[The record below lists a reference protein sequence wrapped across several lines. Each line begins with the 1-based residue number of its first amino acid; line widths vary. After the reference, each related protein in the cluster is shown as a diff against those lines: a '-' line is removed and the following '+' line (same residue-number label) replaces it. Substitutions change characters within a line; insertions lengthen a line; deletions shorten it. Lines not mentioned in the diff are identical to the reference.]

1 MDKLSF
7 EDFEIQQEILSAL
20 YKLGYKLPTR
30 IQQKVIPVVLSG
42 KDLIGKSQTG
52 SGKTA
57 AYGIPICEKIELEK
71 TNAQALILTPT
82 RELCVQVKEDIS
94 NIGRLKR
101 IRCAAVFGKQ
111 PVSVQVRELKQRTH
125 VIVGTP
131 GRTLD
136 LLDRGLINVEDIKYL
151 VIDEADEMLNMGFID
166 QVEAVIKALP
176 TNRIT
181 MLFSATIPEELE
193 IICRKYMKDPIFID
207 ISEKEITTKKIKH
220 SYFEIEENKKLSFLD
235 RILNIENP
243 DSCIIFCR
251 TKENVE
257 RVSAYLKNKEYPC
270 SELHG
275 GMLQNDRLE
284 VMKSFKRGE
293 FMFLAATDLAA
304 RGIDIENVTL
314 IINFDIPLEKE
325 SYVHRIGRTGR
336 AGNKGIAITF
346 VSPNEYKYL
355 HEIESFIGFEIQKE
369 DAPSYE
375 TIETARKSFREKLKE
390 KPKLKED
397 KDIEL
402 KKDITKI
409 YINAGKKKKVRSG
422 DIVGALTSIE
432 GINSEDIG
440 IIDVQENVSY
450 IDILG
455 GKGKKVLDALQNIT
469 IKNKKVKAEK
479 AIK

>member
-1 MDKLSF
+1 MNDFSF
-7 EDFEIQQEILSAL
+7 NDFEISEEITNAL
-20 YKLGYKLPTR
+20 TKLGYKKPTK
-30 IQQKVIPVVLSG
+30 IQQEVIKFALDN

-57 AYGIPICEKIELEK
+57 AFGIPICEKIEIEK

-94 NIGRLKR
+94 NIGRFKR

-111 PVSVQVRELKQRTH
+111 PVSIQVRELKQRTH
-125 VIVGTP
+125 IIVGTP

-136 LLDRGLINVEDIKYL
+136 LIDRDLLDVDDIKYL
-151 VIDEADEMLNMGFID
+151 VIDEADEMFNMGFID
-166 QVEAVIKALP
+166 QVEAVIQALP
-176 TNRIT
+176 KNRVT
-181 MLFSATIPEELE
+181 MLFSATMTKE
-193 IICRKYMKDPIFID
+193 IEAICEKYMNDPIFINV
-207 ISEKEITTKKIKH
+207 SEKEITTKKIKH

-235 RILNIENP
+235 RIITIENP

-257 RVSAYLKNKEYPC
+257 KVSAYLKNKEYPC

-304 RGIDIENVTL
+304 RGIDIENITH

-336 AGNKGIAITF
+336 AGKEGIAITF

-355 HEIESFIGFEIQKE
+355 REIEDFIGFKIPKE
-369 DAPSYE
+369 EPPTQEATE
-375 TIETARKSFREKLKE
+375 NARKIFREKLKE
-390 KPKLKED
+390 EPKLKDD
-397 KDIEL
+397 KDVEL
-402 KKDITKI
+402 IKGITKI

-422 DIVGALTSIE
+422 DIVGALTSIKD
-432 GINSEDIG
+432 INSDDIG
-440 IIDVQENVSY
+440 IIDIQENVSY

-455 GKGKKVLDALQNIT
+455 GKGKQVLDALQHMT

-479 AIK
+479 ANK

>member
-1 MDKLSF
+1 MNDISFNDFGINDEIINALTKLGYTKPTK
-7 EDFEIQQEILSAL
+7 IQQEVIKVAL
-20 YKLGYKLPTR
+20 G
-30 IQQKVIPVVLSG
+30 G

-57 AYGIPICEKIELEK
+57 AFGIPICEKIEIEK

-136 LLDRGLINVEDIKYL
+136 LIDRDLINVEDIKYL
-151 VIDEADEMLNMGFID
+151 VIDEADEMFNMGFID
-166 QVEAVIKALP
+166 QVEAVIASLP
-176 TNRIT
+176 RERVT
-181 MLFSATIPEELE
+181 MLFSATMTKE
-193 IICRKYMKDPIFID
+193 IEAICKKYMKDPIFID

-220 SYFEIEENKKLSFLD
+220 SYFEIEENKKLSFLN

-257 RVSAYLKNKEYPC
+257 RVSAYLKNKDYPC

-284 VMKSFKRGE
+284 IMKSFKRGE

-304 RGIDIENVTL
+304 RGIDIENVTH

-355 HEIESFIGFEIQKE
+355 REIENFIGFEIHKE
-369 DAPSYE
+369 DPPSYE
-375 TIETARKSFREKLKE
+375 VIESARKIFREKLKE
-390 KPKLKED
+390 EPKLKED

-402 KKDITKI
+402 IKEITKI

-422 DIVGALTSIE
+422 DIVGALTSIK
-432 GINSEDIG
+432 GINSDDIG
-440 IIDVQENVSY
+440 IIDIQENVSY

-455 GKGKKVLDALQNIT
+455 GKGEQVLNALQHMK
-469 IKNKKVKAEK
+469 IKNKIVKAEK
-479 AIK
+479 ALK

>member
-1 MDKLSF
+1 MNDISFNDFKISDEIISALTKLGYTKPTK
-7 EDFEIQQEILSAL
+7 IQQE
-20 YKLGYKLPTR
+20 
-30 IQQKVIPVVLSG
+30 VIKFALSG

-57 AYGIPICEKIELEK
+57 AFGIPICEKIEIEK

-136 LLDRGLINVEDIKYL
+136 LIDRDLIDVEDIKYL
-151 VIDEADEMLNMGFID
+151 VIDEADEMFNMGFID
-166 QVEAVIKALP
+166 QVEAVVATLP
-176 TNRIT
+176 RDRVT
-181 MLFSATIPEELE
+181 MLFSATMTKE
-193 IICRKYMKDPIFID
+193 IEAICKKYMKDPIFID

-220 SYFEIEENKKLSFLD
+220 SYFEIQDNKKLSFLD
-235 RILNIENP
+235 KILNIENP

-293 FMFLAATDLAA
+293 FMILAATDLAA
-304 RGIDIENVTL
+304 RGIDIENVTH

-336 AGNKGIAITF
+336 AGHEGRAITF

-355 HEIESFIGFEIQKE
+355 REIENFIGFEIPKE
-369 DAPSYE
+369 DPPSNE
-375 TIETARKSFREKLKE
+375 VIESARKIFREKIQE
-390 KPKLKED
+390 EPKLKDD

-402 KKDITKI
+402 IKEITKI

-422 DIVGALTSIE
+422 DIVGALTSIK
-432 GINSEDIG
+432 GINCDDIG
-440 IIDVQENVSY
+440 IIDIQENVSY

-455 GKGKKVLDALQNIT
+455 GKGEQVLNALQNMK
-469 IKNKKVKAEK
+469 IKNKSVKAEK
-479 AIK
+479 ALK